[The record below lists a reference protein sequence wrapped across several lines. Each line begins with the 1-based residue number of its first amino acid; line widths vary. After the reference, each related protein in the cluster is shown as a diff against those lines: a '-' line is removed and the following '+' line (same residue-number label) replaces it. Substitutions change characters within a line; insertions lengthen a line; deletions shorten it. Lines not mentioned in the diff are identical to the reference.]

1 MCETKCLILPKL
13 DFKNIYILI
22 FVLASLLQRLIPKIV
37 EYFQDRNSLDNLE
50 NINITYYFD
59 IMSKFFSDFLSGIIV
74 LINKCKKEKH
84 PDKITTS
91 EGEKTVK
98 NMKRFFCLIMPLIA
112 LCNFVGEICLF
123 CFYWK
128 YNDFYLDVE
137 ELFFII
143 FFDILFR
150 YIFSRIFLK
159 SFFYK
164 HHYLS
169 MILTTIGCIPLLI
182 ISMKNIFGDENFSD
196 KKSNLILF
204 FFLYLI
210 KILLFSFQ
218 DILTKIALNKLLL
231 RPYQLMFYKSLFLI
245 IPLIGLSIPILLL
258 DISDIKEFISDII
271 LNFII
276 YRIVYI
282 ICGFFL
288 CFSYITIIELVN
300 PNHLSIL
307 KSLEFIAY
315 FLNNT
320 IWNFIQEKENNSN
333 NHFKY
338 LDYIFEFFSFIIL
351 IFGACIHNEM
361 IIIKKWGF
369 YECTD
374 YYKTEVKGFSNI
386 DVDFSEDKTA
396 INKDFNK
403 DDNSLIDNNSL
414 NNDD

>member
-37 EYFQDRNSLDNLE
+37 EYFQDENLLNDLV
-50 NINITYYFD
+50 NINIIYYFD
-59 IMSKFFSDFLSGIIV
+59 IISKFFSDFLSGIII

-98 NMKRFFCLIMPLIA
+98 NMKRFFYLIMPLIA
-112 LCNFVGEICLF
+112 LCNFAGEICLF
-123 CFYWK
+123 CFYCK
-128 YNDFYLDVE
+128 YKDFYLDVE

-150 YIFSRIFLK
+150 YIFSRLFLK

-169 MILTTIGCIPLLI
+169 MILTVIGCIPLLI

-196 KKSNLILF
+196 RKNNLILF

-210 KILLFSFQ
+210 KILLFSLQ
-218 DILTKIALNKLLL
+218 DILSKIALNKLLL

-245 IPLIGLSIPILLL
+245 IPYIGLTIPVLIL
-258 DISDIKEFISDII
+258 DFSVIKDLTSNNIF
-271 LNFII
+271 NFII

-320 IWNFIQEKENNSN
+320 IWNFIQEKKENNN
-333 NHFKY
+333 NDFKY
-338 LDYIFEFFSFIIL
+338 LDYTFEFFSFIIL

-361 IIIKKWGF
+361 IIIKKWGL

-386 DVDFSEDKTA
+386 DIDYTEEKSA
-396 INKDFNK
+396 ITKDFTK
-403 DDNSLIDNNSL
+403 DDISSVDNNSL
-414 NNDD
+414 INDD